1 MADLAPE
8 LSAALAGRYAIEREL
23 GRGGM
28 ATVYLARDL
37 RHDRPVALKVLHAE
51 LAAGIGPERF
61 QREIKLCARL
71 QHPHILTVHDSGEI
85 VARPATLLWFT
96 MPYIEGESLR
106 DRLTRETQL
115 PLDVA
120 LGIAREAADALDYA
134 HRHGVIHRDIK
145 PENILVAEGHALV
158 ADFGI
163 GKALAQAG
171 SDKLTETGLAVG
183 TPAYMSPE
191 QAAGTAELD
200 ARSDIY
206 SLATV
211 LYEMLA
217 GETPF
222 AGPTAQAMI
231 ARRFME
237 TPRPLR
243 QLRES
248 VPEQVEQAVQ
258 RGLART
264 AADRFATAAQFAAAL
279 GAPGTTSTQSG
290 ATASYAPAPAPPS
303 PAPPAS
309 GPPPVRARRGRFP
322 VAATSLGL
330 GFLLGLG
337 LLFGWL
343 RRHGEGA
350 PGAAGVKLVAV
361 LPFDN
366 LGSKED
372 EYFADGITDEIR
384 AKLAGI
390 PGLQVT
396 ASRSAAEYK
405 NSSKDLATIAHEL
418 GVDYLLVGKVR
429 WEKGA
434 GGSSRVRVSPEL
446 IQVASGSTKWE
457 QPFEANL
464 TDVFQVQADVASRV
478 AQALDVALGAGAQQV
493 LAERPTRSLPAY
505 DAYLKGEE
513 ISLGMATADPQTVRR
528 ALVYYDQAIAL
539 DSTFAAAWAE
549 RGRAYAALYSNG
561 VPDPGNA
568 RLALESAQRAR
579 GLAPGRADGYLALA
593 EYYRSAIDPAHAFEE
608 AQEGLKVAPTN
619 VGLLVVAALAQQ
631 ARGGW
636 DTATVLLARA
646 QAIDPRSAATGWRLA
661 RSLLFQRRYDQALAA
676 CERGLQIAPTHV
688 GLLESRVMIAAA
700 RGDLAAARA
709 AVGSATRAVDPATFV
724 SYAATYYDLFWLFD
738 ESQRALLFQ
747 LGPDRFD
754 GDRGSWGL
762 ALAGAYALQ
771 GDTGRSRAYADSARA
786 ALEDQIKATPTDGQ
800 LHVLLGVAL
809 AYTGRKADAIRE
821 GRRGVELTPT
831 SVDAFGGPYVQHQL
845 VRIYLLVG
853 EPEQALDQLEPL
865 LELPYFL
872 SPGWLRIDPTFDPI
886 RTHAGFE
893 RLMKGTAGAKP

>member
-145 PENILVAEGHALV
+145 PENILLAEGHALV

-279 GAPGTTSTQSG
+279 GAP
-290 ATASYAPAPAPPS
+290 ARPRPS
-303 PAPPAS
+303 PGPPRATRRHLLRQALPR
-309 GPPPVRARRGRFP
+309 PPPVRRRSGRGGDVFPSPPPPSGSASCSGWASCSAGSGATVRARR
-322 VAATSLGL
+322 A
-330 GFLLGLG
+330 
-337 LLFGWL
+337 
-343 RRHGEGA
+343 
-350 PGAAGVKLVAV
+350 
-361 LPFDN
+361 
-366 LGSKED
+366 
-372 EYFADGITDEIR
+372 
-384 AKLAGI
+384 
-390 PGLQVT
+390 
-396 ASRSAAEYK
+396 
-405 NSSKDLATIAHEL
+405 
-418 GVDYLLVGKVR
+418 
-429 WEKGA
+429 
-434 GGSSRVRVSPEL
+434 
-446 IQVASGSTKWE
+446 
-457 QPFEANL
+457 
-464 TDVFQVQADVASRV
+464 
-478 AQALDVALGAGAQQV
+478 
-493 LAERPTRSLPAY
+493 RPA
-505 DAYLKGEE
+505 
-513 ISLGMATADPQTVRR
+513 
-528 ALVYYDQAIAL
+528 
-539 DSTFAAAWAE
+539 
-549 RGRAYAALYSNG
+549 
-561 VPDPGNA
+561 
-568 RLALESAQRAR
+568 
-579 GLAPGRADGYLALA
+579 
-593 EYYRSAIDPAHAFEE
+593 
-608 AQEGLKVAPTN
+608 
-619 VGLLVVAALAQQ
+619 
-631 ARGGW
+631 
-636 DTATVLLARA
+636 
-646 QAIDPRSAATGWRLA
+646 
-661 RSLLFQRRYDQALAA
+661 
-676 CERGLQIAPTHV
+676 
-688 GLLESRVMIAAA
+688 
-700 RGDLAAARA
+700 
-709 AVGSATRAVDPATFV
+709 
-724 SYAATYYDLFWLFD
+724 
-738 ESQRALLFQ
+738 
-747 LGPDRFD
+747 
-754 GDRGSWGL
+754 
-762 ALAGAYALQ
+762 
-771 GDTGRSRAYADSARA
+771 
-786 ALEDQIKATPTDGQ
+786 
-800 LHVLLGVAL
+800 
-809 AYTGRKADAIRE
+809 
-821 GRRGVELTPT
+821 
-831 SVDAFGGPYVQHQL
+831 
-845 VRIYLLVG
+845 
-853 EPEQALDQLEPL
+853 
-865 LELPYFL
+865 
-872 SPGWLRIDPTFDPI
+872 
-886 RTHAGFE
+886 
-893 RLMKGTAGAKP
+893 